1 MRIVSFSSSSCLTFA
16 SASSHFCLVMANSV
30 WKTNEANNVYL
41 YDIFVWGIIYQ
52 LHINSKYSNLKLE
65 KKPAQLN
72 KMT

>member
-1 MRIVSFSSSSCLTFA
+1 
-16 SASSHFCLVMANSV
+16 MANSV

-65 KKPAQLN
+65 KNPTQLN